1 MVVDPN
7 KTNVN
12 EANLS
17 SLARVTPLT
26 SETSDNTET
35 VKTFKS
41 LEAGLK
47 GIRNN
52 DNDVDAKVKD
62 AIDRQGDVNVK
73 TPDGEILAQATQSG
87 KADYILENLPQSPG
101 TDSSPEP
108 ITPPGQPHNN
118 RKHHHLSDKVKKF
131 VNKSANKLKKG
142 VKTVLGIPGQIGG
155 ALIAGGVGGAVD
167 SVKSVVGGATKPI
180 VNTAKAIGKRIKKM
194 F

>member
-35 VKTFKS
+35 VKTFDDLDARRKS
-41 LEAGLK
+41 ILKDQGNVDITDDTGLIVLARANPNQQVK
-47 GIRNN
+47 AKYGI
-52 DNDVDAKVKD
+52 K
-62 AIDRQGDVNVK
+62 
-73 TPDGEILAQATQSG
+73 
-87 KADYILENLPQSPG
+87 
-101 TDSSPEP
+101 DSSEPTVTDNPQPSPAP
-108 ITPPGQPHNN
+108 ITPPGQPHNK
-118 RKHHHLSDKVKKF
+118 RKHHHFSDKVKKF

-167 SVKSVVGGATKPI
+167 SVKSIVGRATKPI